1 MKVLD
6 MDPKISSEPLDGMI
20 KGCEGT
26 RILFT
31 ALDFDLFDLL
41 DESMAAEEISS
52 KIGTDAPMTGKF
64 LNTLVAMQL
73 LVKRDGRY
81 ANTELA
87 TTFLM
92 KSSPFYQ
99 SHILRLSG
107 KTHDWSRLNSV
118 LKGDVPDEDDRRECD
133 RSFEDVF
140 DPSFILAMAEG
151 SMRGGLHRTV
161 NEVSKLPEFK
171 KARKLL
177 DLGGGHGLYAIAFAQ
192 MNPDLDAVVFDL
204 PHVTEVTKEFI
215 GRYDMNERVG
225 VIGGDFLEGE
235 IKNECEYDIIF
246 ASDALYRKPDVLAG
260 VLKKVYGAL
269 NSGGSVI
276 FKHWTLNDERTA
288 PLTSVL
294 FDLMLSLRGD
304 WHHIYTEN
312 EYIELLQEAGF
323 LNIRT
328 LDISSQTSPS
338 VLIIGDKV
346 V

>member
-6 MDPKISSEPLDGMI
+6 MDPKISSESLDRMI
-20 KGCEGT
+20 KGCDGS

-31 ALDFDLFDLL
+31 ALDFNLFDLL
-41 DESMAAEEISS
+41 DGSMTAEEISS
-52 KIGTDAPMTGKF
+52 KIETDVSMTGKF

-73 LVKRDGRY
+73 LVKRDGKY
-81 ANTELA
+81 VNTELA
-87 TTFLM
+87 STFLR

-99 SHILRLSG
+99 GHILRLSG
-107 KTHDWSRLNSV
+107 NTRDWSRLNSI
-118 LKGDVPDEDDRRECD
+118 LKGDVPEEDD

-215 GRYDMNERVG
+215 GRYGMNERVG
-225 VIGGDFLEGE
+225 VIGGNFLEGE
-235 IKNECEYDIIF
+235 IKNVSECDIIF
-246 ASDALYRKPDVLAG
+246 ASDALYCKPDVLAG
-260 VLKKVYGAL
+260 VLKKIYGAL
-269 NSGGSVI
+269 NDGGSVI
-276 FKHWTLNDERTA
+276 LKHWILNDDRTA
-288 PLTSVL
+288 PATSVF

-323 LNIRT
+323 SNIRT
-328 LDISSQTSPS
+328 LDISSQASPS
-338 VLIIGDKV
+338 VIVMATKEA
-346 V
+346 

>member
-6 MDPKISSEPLDGMI
+6 MDPKISSESLDRMI
-20 KGCEGT
+20 KGCDGS

-31 ALDFDLFDLL
+31 ALDFNLFDLL
-41 DESMAAEEISS
+41 DGSMTAEEISS
-52 KIGTDAPMTGKF
+52 KIETDVSMTGKF

-73 LVKRDGRY
+73 LVKRDGKY
-81 ANTELA
+81 VNTELA
-87 TTFLM
+87 STFLR

-99 SHILRLSG
+99 GHILRLSG
-107 KTHDWSRLNSV
+107 NTRDWLRLNSI
-118 LKGDVPDEDDRRECD
+118 LKGDVPEEDD

-215 GRYDMNERVG
+215 GRYGMNERVG
-225 VIGGDFLEGE
+225 VIGGNFLEGE
-235 IKNECEYDIIF
+235 IKNVSECDIIF
-246 ASDALYRKPDVLAG
+246 ASDALYCKPDVLAG
-260 VLKKVYGAL
+260 VLKKIYGAL
-269 NSGGSVI
+269 NDGGSVI
-276 FKHWTLNDERTA
+276 LKHWILNDDRTA
-288 PLTSVL
+288 PATSVF

-323 LNIRT
+323 SNIRT
-328 LDISSQTSPS
+328 LDISSQASPS
-338 VLIIGDKV
+338 VIVMATKEA
-346 V
+346 